1 MAAKTSAAV
10 KTSTNSNKRRAPSTR
25 ENESKAAKIDSKG
38 KTEEKLRGFA
48 RGLQPEKIIGA
59 TNEPG
64 ELFFLIKWKG
74 SEEADLVPAK
84 EANVKI
90 PQTVIKFYEDRLNWH
105 EALDGGEK

>member
-10 KTSTNSNKRRAPSTR
+10 KPTSNKRRAPSTK
-25 ENESKAAKIDSKG
+25 ENEAKAAKVDSKG
-38 KTEEKLRGFA
+38 KAEEKLRGFA

-84 EANVKI
+84 EANVTI

-105 EALDGGEK
+105 EALDGADK

>member
-1 MAAKTSAAV
+1 MTILGS
-10 KTSTNSNKRRAPSTR
+10 
-25 ENESKAAKIDSKG
+25 
-38 KTEEKLRGFA
+38 
-48 RGLQPEKIIGA
+48 LQIIGA

-90 PQTVIKFYEDRLNWH
+90 PQTVIKLYEDRLNWH

>member
-10 KTSTNSNKRRAPSTR
+10 KTNTSSNKRRAPSTR
-25 ENESKAAKIDSKG
+25 ENESKAPKMDSKG